1 MPEPINET
9 FLDNN
14 VKNVENKTISAVD
27 CDKTM
32 LQFFYS
38 KKNLYDHVKAWMSV
52 HELSQWLISLKSYL
66 YRKSLT
72 SKFGIPQRQEVLI
85 DLGFAYG
92 NELAYKHHAVV
103 LRKANDKLF
112 IVPLSTSKNPYK
124 MKYDQQGNKV
134 YKLDNCNNKIV
145 DPSYFVGMK
154 SHGFTRDN
162 VTLLLDDARWISRNR
177 VIAKLSNKIT
187 EEFFKDLKIL
197 ILNRAIP
204 SLGQDL
210 ETMESEIKKLK
221 ASVKALNEQIDL
233 RNDKIKLKNQE
244 IENLSLQLSSVSTD
258 GTTSNSSTNNL
269 S

>member
-177 VIAKLSNKIT
+177 
-187 EEFFKDLKIL
+187 
-197 ILNRAIP
+197 AIP